1 MGGPDHVSPA
11 SGEISSFREANLC
24 PVSSPH
30 PPEYSLFQPPAPAV
44 GVLRN
49 QQMSNSG
56 MDVPSSPRQPPA
68 QPTPRPPPGRGSPRC
83 PRSPH
88 RASSWMRVST
98 VLHLP
103 PQGALLDKGVHGAPL
118 PPHLP
123 AVTYP
128 LATGQCCT
136 QDPAL
141 WSLKAVQVPPDI
153 CAPCVLVC
161 ALVTCVHGHPCRCQD
176 SEALWP

>member
-11 SGEISSFREANLC
+11 SGEISSFMEANLC

-103 PQGALLDKGVHGAPL
+103 PQGALLDKGVHGAPP

-123 AVTYP
+123 AKGALLDKGLHSARGP
-128 LATGQCCT
+128 LT
-136 QDPAL
+136 
-141 WSLKAVQVPPDI
+141 
-153 CAPCVLVC
+153 
-161 ALVTCVHGHPCRCQD
+161 GHPPGRGSPWCSIPPSTSRG
-176 SEALWP
+176 SRGTNSTSL